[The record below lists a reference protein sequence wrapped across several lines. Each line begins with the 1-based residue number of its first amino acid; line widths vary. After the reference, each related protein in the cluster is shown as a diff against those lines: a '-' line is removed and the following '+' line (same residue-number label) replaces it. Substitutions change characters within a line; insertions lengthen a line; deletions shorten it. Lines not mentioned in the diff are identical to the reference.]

1 MQRAR
6 AVPIMVGST
15 SGKGEMQG
23 TTSATERVAQKV
35 EEKVEEKVEQ
45 AAELL
50 LPDQGAGPL
59 LQRDYWAVI
68 QNSQRS
74 PSQLMEWVARRFPE
88 FAPKELCVFEPADP
102 AREDE
107 PVELG
112 DELKVKIQGAGT
124 FQVRCIHK
132 DAQSLTLATLP
143 GHPEAGRI
151 TFGAYRNGEGDV
163 IFHIRSRA
171 RSGSTFHYVGFVA
184 GGEAMQTNTWT
195 EFVLRAA
202 VSAGDGVVGAIH
214 ADTTELQGE
223 PDDGDPEHGPTF
235 VARGD

>member
-15 SGKGEMQG
+15 NRKGEMQG
-23 TTSATERVAQKV
+23 TTSATEKVAHKV
-35 EEKVEEKVEQ
+35 EEIEEKVEQ

-68 QNSQRS
+68 QSSQRS

-102 AREDE
+102 AREGE
-107 PVELG
+107 PVEEG
-112 DELKVKIQGAGT
+112 DELNVKIQGAGT

-151 TFGAYRNGEGDV
+151 TFGAYRNEARDV

-202 VSAGDGVVGAIH
+202 VSAGEGVVGAIH

-235 VARGD
+235 VAKGD